1 MRARRK
7 RRERFH
13 LICLTS
19 CVPSLSWQ
27 TIWFV
32 GQLTKHAVV
41 VGAGIVSSQASDD
54 GTDVIVRFV
63 NPRTVPVTL
72 DLTVKGKGKGGQH
85 GRGCVVTSAS
95 AGVSANLT
103 VLHSDNL
110 WDANTP
116 SEPTAVSPVTTAVS
130 DLGKIEVPANSFVI
144 VAVAGVGCALE

>member
-1 MRARRK
+1 MCAQKTARAFPFNLPSVCPEPVLANHLVCRK
-7 RRERFH
+7 AHETRCGF
-13 LICLTS
+13 LN
-19 CVPSLSWQ
+19 
-27 TIWFV
+27 
-32 GQLTKHAVV
+32 
-41 VGAGIVSSQASDD
+41 AGIVSSQASDD

-72 DLTVKGKGKGGQH
+72 DLTVKGKGKGGRH
-85 GRGCVVTSAS
+85 GRGCVLTSAS